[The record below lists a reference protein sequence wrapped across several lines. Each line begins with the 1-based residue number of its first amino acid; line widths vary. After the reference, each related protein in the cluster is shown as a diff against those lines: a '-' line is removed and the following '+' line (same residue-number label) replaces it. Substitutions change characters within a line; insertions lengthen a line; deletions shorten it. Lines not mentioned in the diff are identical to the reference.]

1 MYLRLERLQAKD
13 LVDTSTPA
21 DSQDPGLILKVGSE
35 EHETSRVKHA
45 GMNADFIE
53 TYDIEVDPKGY
64 SDGSLEIAVEVIN
77 RGYGGKQLV
86 HIGIGKASLKSLV
99 PTLDKATA
107 ISIDLIHYSK
117 SANVKQGKVLM
128 LATLSDTRYSDREV
142 EPVAMQKLGDD
153 AKSEM
158 IAQTFGDVGELIDD
172 FHCGYTGSK
181 MVYYGRL
188 YVTTHYICFS
198 SKLFGKEVTV
208 RIPFHHIKSIT
219 RTVDHFFKLKAILLI
234 DAGKIYRF
242 HSFWDFDQSLR
253 NLNKA
258 LDSYRDRANGN
269 LTDEENRLRSTSS
282 QSSNGEVIDEQA
294 SSTSVRLSSDFDLA
308 EVLKTESEKC
318 RYKITVISQ
327 QTLPVSID
335 TFAKLFIDDN
345 APFSYKLYHES
356 VKDTDVVMSCWQTV
370 GGSLEMSRDLKFF
383 KPVNLP
389 GLASTRGVKLQNYKR
404 FGDVGLLLCSSTHLE
419 DVPAADCFSV
429 DDCMEVGA
437 SGPDAVK
444 VTITFQVT
452 FVKSTLMKT
461 FIESPTNSEMK
472 KWLAAYFEHLQK
484 NCTKYKPAL
493 IEMTV
498 DNKSEE
504 SAKAAPSVATP
515 SPSPS
520 PPPQKIEYANS
531 TLPLNGNLKV
541 LEDHLPLAALILGAV
556 FLLLILLLIFCVFL
570 LTREVHSLT
579 LSVLRA
585 EKLLNSLVSSTTSI
599 SAQ

>member
-35 EHETSRVKHA
+35 EHETSR
-45 GMNADFIE
+45 
-53 TYDIEVDPKGY
+53 
-64 SDGSLEIAVEVIN
+64 LIAVEVIN

-158 IAQTFGDVGELIDD
+158 IAQTFGDVGELID
-172 FHCGYTGSK
+172 GSK